1 MPRFFTQWIIYF
13 WEDKEEKKKELSHG
27 CLYRWGE
34 RLSLSLYMGRMKMS
48 SSQNVEIQKE
58 DKYCVYTL
66 CTTRQSEQRST
77 CCNISSTSMATT
89 NSLKIIF
96 FEKKSEQVRNFSLGV
111 FEKYFTKWRL
121 HLVLDSPSS
130 CLILK
135 KGKTTTTFFNN
146 KTKASRITNTKQIT
160 ELWWFERNWQF
171 YR

>member
-1 MPRFFTQWIIYF
+1 
-13 WEDKEEKKKELSHG
+13 
-27 CLYRWGE
+27 
-34 RLSLSLYMGRMKMS
+34 
-48 SSQNVEIQKE
+48 
-58 DKYCVYTL
+58 
-66 CTTRQSEQRST
+66 
-77 CCNISSTSMATT
+77 
-89 NSLKIIF
+89 LKIIF